1 MAAGTAALAGAQVTL
16 LEKGPMTGRKLRIT
30 GKGRCNITNTATV
43 QEFIKAFEPNGKFL
57 YGPLSRFANDD
68 LIRFMHEIGVQTK
81 VERGGRVFPE
91 SDSAVEVA
99 TKLYAWA
106 ERAGVQIKTGTRAAG
121 ICVVDGK
128 VEGVEIFGGK
138 IPCDGAIIA
147 TGGLSYPKTGSNGEG
162 YAMAQAVGHTLI
174 PQHAALSGLNV
185 IEKWVKD
192 AQGLALK
199 NVEAQIWPSGATK
212 PLKAEFGEMLFTH
225 FGVSG
230 PIILT
235 ISRCV
240 PKLLESSEPPELRID
255 LKPAVPYEELDDR
268 VLRATFRANFL
279 HNYLKEVVPHALTE
293 VIPRIAH
300 IPIETPLN
308 KITHEERTRLV
319 TVLKG
324 LPLHIKSMR
333 PIDEAIVTA
342 GGVEL
347 KEVDP
352 RTMESKL
359 VQGLFFAGEVL
370 DIDAETGG
378 FNLQAAFTTGYIA
391 GQSAACG

>member
-1 MAAGTAALAGAQVTL
+1 
-16 LEKGPMTGRKLRIT
+16 
-30 GKGRCNITNTATV
+30 
-43 QEFIKAFEPNGKFL
+43 
-57 YGPLSRFANDD
+57 
-68 LIRFMHEIGVQTK
+68 
-81 VERGGRVFPE
+81 
-91 SDSAVEVA
+91 
-99 TKLYAWA
+99 
-106 ERAGVQIKTGTRAAG
+106 
-121 ICVVDGK
+121 
-128 VEGVEIFGGK
+128 
-138 IPCDGAIIA
+138 
-147 TGGLSYPKTGSNGEG
+147 
-162 YAMAQAVGHTLI
+162 
-174 PQHAALSGLNV
+174 
-185 IEKWVKD
+185 
-192 AQGLALK
+192 
-199 NVEAQIWPSGATK
+199 
-212 PLKAEFGEMLFTH
+212 
-225 FGVSG
+225 
-230 PIILT
+230 
-235 ISRCV
+235 
-240 PKLLESSEPPELRID
+240 
-255 LKPAVPYEELDDR
+255 
-268 VLRATFRANFL
+268 
-279 HNYLKEVVPHALTE
+279 